1 MADTIAPINAA
12 HEVLIASAESLC
24 ADTIAAR
31 GKLTKKATTAQLKE
45 LSRAGLIEMLPGKGG
60 VPYYGLTQTSTPVVP
75 DKPGVSATTPD
86 AQGEAG
92 FTLFTAQA
100 CARPEN
106 APVEV
111 VGAADT
117 GGDGYD
123 AHTAREMISY
133 MGKALDTIEPI
144 ARAYMVDDQLIQDG
158 VTTMDMLIDAQA
170 DHIKALDYFVN
181 QHDSTRRILKH
192 ICHRDDRLDLDVM
205 PTIEIATA
213 VLALITNADA
223 LTDKLQHLLDS
234 SRHECEGL
242 RAELATY
249 VNGKNEVA
257 AGKKPTGYIVRT
269 WGKNEP
275 ITKRFTK
282 EKNAGQAATKLV
294 RDGTTRAAFVFA
306 LVHAGTAEH
315 KAAYVEAK

>member
-12 HEVLIASAESLC
+12 HEVLITSPESLC

-86 AQGEAG
+86 AQGEAD
-92 FTLFTAQA
+92 FTPFTAQA

-111 VGAADT
+111 APTADT
-117 GGDGYD
+117 GGDGYILLEESSPVLEQL
-123 AHTAREMISY
+123 A
-133 MGKALDTIEPI
+133 TIAEI
-144 ARAYMVDDQLIQDG
+144 AMPYTQGGEVGDGLAADG
-158 VTTMDMLIDAQA
+158 VKNMDMLIDAQA
-170 DHIKALDYFVN
+170 
-181 QHDSTRRILKH
+181 
-192 ICHRDDRLDLDVM
+192 
-205 PTIEIATA
+205 
-213 VLALITNADA
+213 ALINALRDQICGYVLQYNILFDA
-223 LTDKLQHLLDS
+223 LGDTQRLVEKLEALLTS

-269 WGKNEP
+269 WGKDEP